1 MLKNGWPRWQIKT
14 IGARGPNLNL
24 RSRGTKSMGRGGK
37 HLGGVSCI
45 CWDVLWQCQGG
56 GNASS
61 ASKKKAEK
69 STLWEENA
77 QKCEKSEGKSAR
89 ITKRKNCPK
98 ASKKGTKIK
107 EITWKNERNF
117 SFKKSRFSKKITKN
131 CKNAPKMQKKNWE
144 NCAKKQK
151 KKSCWKSKNMP
162 QNAKKTC
169 ETHSPLT
176 MPPAALK
183 SKQGTFSHQNTFYT
197 PLYWDDK
204 KTGNLLEL
212 KKEKTTFCFTRCL
225 TNANLIS
232 WHRGSR
238 SSPLEDGDSGVET
251 VNRRWRGGCAR
262 LPATWS
268 PIHPNPR
275 REVLGS
281 GWQMTYRQTGM
292 SRSAGLFSCT
302 LHR

>member
-131 CKNAPKMQKKNWE
+131 CKNAPKMQKKIG
-144 NCAKKQK
+144 KIVPRSK
-151 KKSCWKSKNMP
+151 KKKAVENQKICLKMRKKRAKHIPPWQCPQQPSNQSKEP
-162 QNAKKTC
+162 FHTKI
-169 ETHSPLT
+169 LFI
-176 MPPAALK
+176 PP
-183 SKQGTFSHQNTFYT
+183 Y
-197 PLYWDDK
+197 
-204 KTGNLLEL
+204 
-212 KKEKTTFCFTRCL
+212 
-225 TNANLIS
+225 
-232 WHRGSR
+232 
-238 SSPLEDGDSGVET
+238 
-251 VNRRWRGGCAR
+251 
-262 LPATWS
+262 
-268 PIHPNPR
+268 
-275 REVLGS
+275 
-281 GWQMTYRQTGM
+281 TGM
-292 SRSAGLFSCT
+292 TKKLET
-302 LHR
+302 Y